1 MILEILPGTAS
12 GRMTAPPSKSM
23 AHRDLICGALSGG
36 STVTGLA
43 WSDDIM
49 ATLSCLVAIGAK
61 AEKMGN
67 DVKIG
72 GLDPVNADVRG
83 ELYCHESGSTLR
95 FLIPLC
101 LLSSKPITLCGTERL
116 FARPLD
122 VYAER
127 CRELGLKFKA
137 GKNSVQLCGPLKSGK
152 YSVAGN
158 LSSQFISGLLFALPL
173 LPGDSVIDITGAIES
188 LSYIKLT
195 LKALGDFGIR
205 VTRADEH
212 TLFIPG
218 GQRYRARNIA
228 VEGDYSNAAFF
239 EALNV
244 LGGNIVIE
252 GLAVRSHQG
261 DRVYRKLLP
270 KLCKRNSEIDLT
282 DCPDL
287 APILFAVA
295 AAKGGA
301 VFTGT
306 ARLKIKESD
315 RAQAMKEELAK
326 FGVPVIV
333 EENRVTVLKSEL
345 KKPTQLLYGHNDH
358 RIVMALS
365 VLCTLTGG
373 RIAGAQAVAKSYP
386 DFFRQ
391 LAALGIGIKVEEE

>member
-1 MILEILPGTAS
+1 MILKILPGTAS

-23 AHRDLICGALSGG
+23 AHRDLICGALSTG
-36 STVTGLA
+36 STISGLA
-43 WSDDIM
+43 WSDDIK
-49 ATLSCLVAIGAK
+49 ATLSCLEAMGAK
-61 AEKMGN
+61 VKTKGN
-67 DVKIG
+67 TVKIG
-72 GLDPVNADVRG
+72 GLDPIDPDIKG
-83 ELYCHESGSTLR
+83 DLYCHESGSTLR

-101 LLSSKPITLCGTERL
+101 LLADKPIHLSGTERL
-116 FARPLD
+116 FARPLG
-122 VYAER
+122 VYEEL
-127 CRELGLKFKA
+127 CRGAGLEFKPE
-137 GKNSVQLCGPLKSGK
+137 KTSVQLRGPMKSGK

-173 LPGDSVIDITGAIES
+173 LPGDSVIDITGSIES

-205 VTRADEH
+205 ITRADEH
-212 TLFIPG
+212 TLFVPG
-218 GQRYRARNIA
+218 GQHYRAREMA

-239 EALNV
+239 EALNT

-270 KLCKRNSEIDLT
+270 KLCGRNPEVDLT

-295 AAKGGA
+295 AAKNGA

-306 ARLKIKESD
+306 ARLRLKESD

-326 FGVPVIV
+326 FGVPVTV
-333 EENRVTVLKSEL
+333 EENRVIVEKVQLKT
-345 KKPTQLLYGHNDH
+345 PTQLLYGHNDH

-373 RIAGAQAVAKSYP
+373 TIAGAQAVAKSYP
-386 DFFRQ
+386 EFFRQ

>member
-1 MILEILPGTAS
+1 MILKILPGTAS

-23 AHRDLICGALSGG
+23 AHRDLICGALSTG
-36 STVTGLA
+36 STITGLA
-43 WSDDIM
+43 WSDDIK
-49 ATLSCLVAIGAK
+49 ATLSCLEMMGADV
-61 AEKMGN
+61 EKDGN
-67 DVKIG
+67 TVKIG
-72 GLDPVNADVRG
+72 GLDPLNPDVKG
-83 ELYCHESGSTLR
+83 NLYCHESGSTLR
-95 FLIPLC
+95 FFIPLC
-101 LLSSKPITLCGTERL
+101 LLSDKPMRLCGTERL

-122 VYAER
+122 VYAQL
-127 CRELGLKFKA
+127 CRGAGLEFKPD
-137 GKNSVQLCGPLKSGK
+137 KTSVQLRGPLQSGK

-158 LSSQFISGLLFALPL
+158 LSSQFITGLLFALPL
-173 LPGDSVIDITGAIES
+173 LPGDSTIDITGSIES

-218 GQRYRARNIA
+218 SQRYRAREMA

-239 EALNV
+239 EALNT

-270 KLCKRNSEIDLT
+270 KLCGRNPEIDLT

-287 APILFAVA
+287 APVLFAVA
-295 AAKGGA
+295 AAKNGA

-306 ARLKIKESD
+306 ARLRLKESD
-315 RAQAMKEELAK
+315 RAEAMKEELEK

-333 EENRVTVLKSEL
+333 EENRVIVEKAPLKA
-345 KKPTQLLYGHNDH
+345 PTQLLYGHNDH

-373 RIAGAQAVAKSYP
+373 TIAGAQAVAKSYP
-386 DFFRQ
+386 EFFRQ

>member
-1 MILEILPGTAS
+1 MILTVFPGTPS

-23 AHRDLICGALSGG
+23 AHRDLICGALSSE

-43 WSDDIM
+43 WSDDIK
-49 ATLSCLVAIGAK
+49 ATLSCLEAMGAK
-61 AEKMGN
+61 VEKNG
-67 DVKIG
+67 DTVKIG
-72 GLDPVNADVRG
+72 GIDPLNCNNTK

-101 LLSSKPITLCGTERL
+101 LLSSKPIRLCGTERL
-116 FARPLD
+116 FARPLN
-122 VYAER
+122 VYSDL
-127 CRELGLKFKA
+127 CQSMGLQFELDKT
-137 GKNSVQLCGPLKSGK
+137 SVKLCGPLKSGN

-173 LPGDSVIDITGAIES
+173 LEGDSTIDITGSIES

-205 VTRADEH
+205 VTRANEH
-212 TLFIPG
+212 TLLIPG
-218 GQRYRARNIA
+218 GQRYRSREIA

-244 LGGNIVIE
+244 LGGNIVVE

-270 KLCKRNSEIDLT
+270 KLCGRNPEIDLT

-295 AAKGGA
+295 AAKNGA
-301 VFTGT
+301 VFKGT
-306 ARLKIKESD
+306 ARLRLKESD
-315 RAQAMKEELAK
+315 RAEAMREELEK
-326 FGVPVIV
+326 FGVSIIV
-333 EENRVTVLKSEL
+333 EENRVIIPKSALKT
-345 KKPTQLLYGHNDH
+345 PTQLLYGHNDH

-373 RIAGAQAVAKSYP
+373 TIAGAQAVAKSYP

-391 LAALGIGIKVEEE
+391 LAALGIGIKVEEG